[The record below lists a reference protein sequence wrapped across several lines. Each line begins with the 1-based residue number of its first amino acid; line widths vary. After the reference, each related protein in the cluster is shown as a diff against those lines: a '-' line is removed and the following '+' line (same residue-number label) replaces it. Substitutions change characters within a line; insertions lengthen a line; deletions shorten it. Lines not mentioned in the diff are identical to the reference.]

1 MASLKG
7 VNEPKKKLPVSSAA
21 VAAASAATAAAITT
35 IATASTAPSAATMAT
50 APTTATAA
58 VSAMPAAS
66 ATAACP
72 ATFSLRPGFI
82 HHECAAKKILA
93 VERGNRFL
101 RLGVV
106 VNLGETE
113 SARLSRKTIP
123 KQRE

>member
-21 VAAASAATAAAITT
+21 VAAASAATASAITT
-35 IATASTAPSAATMAT
+35 IATASTAATMAT

-93 VERGNRFL
+93 VEGGNRFL

-106 VNLGETE
+106 VNFGETE

>member
-1 MASLKG
+1 
-7 VNEPKKKLPVSSAA
+7 
-21 VAAASAATAAAITT
+21 
-35 IATASTAPSAATMAT
+35 
-50 APTTATAA
+50 
-58 VSAMPAAS
+58 MPAAS

-82 HHECAAKKILA
+82 HHESAAKKILA
-93 VERGNRFL
+93 VERSNRFL